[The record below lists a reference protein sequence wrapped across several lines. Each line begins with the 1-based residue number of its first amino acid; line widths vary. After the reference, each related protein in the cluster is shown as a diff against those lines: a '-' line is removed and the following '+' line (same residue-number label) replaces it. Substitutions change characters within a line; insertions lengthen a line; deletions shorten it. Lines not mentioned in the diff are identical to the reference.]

1 MPKFYFHVRRGQAV
15 YTDSVGRTVRNA
27 DGAIAHAAE
36 DARAIL
42 RDEPE
47 VAAKGQWMEIA
58 DEMGNIVRTLPFE
71 ILLAPTR

>member
-1 MPKFYFHVRRGQAV
+1 MPKFYFHVRRGQAA
-15 YTDSVGRTVRNA
+15 YTYSVGRTLRNA

-47 VAAKGQWMEIA
+47 MAAKGQWMEIA
-58 DEMGNIVRTLPFE
+58 DEMGNVVRTLPFE
-71 ILLAPTR
+71 TLLAPSQ